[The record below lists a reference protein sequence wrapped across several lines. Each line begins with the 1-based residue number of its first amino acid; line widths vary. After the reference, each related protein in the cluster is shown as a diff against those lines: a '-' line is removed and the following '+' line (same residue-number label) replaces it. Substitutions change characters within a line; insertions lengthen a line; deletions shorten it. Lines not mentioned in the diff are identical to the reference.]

1 MAVLTPFW
9 TVKPETARLVR
20 HRIDTVMK
28 WAVAQ
33 GYHDYDPAQNVNEAV
48 PKQTKVQS
56 LFCKLGY

>member
-20 HRIDTVMK
+20 QRIDTVMK

-33 GYHDYDPAQNVNEAV
+33 GYRDYDPAQNVNEAV
-48 PKQTKVQS
+48 PKKNKVQS
-56 LFCKLGY
+56 LFCTLGH